1 MVARQPK
8 SPTRPN
14 AANQPPLNDGLSL
27 PALDAQLAQ
36 RVDRARR
43 LLKKRAW
50 VAAAAGAVPLPG
62 LDWAVDAALLSK
74 LIPQINTEFGLG
86 VHQIEQLPEHQRARV
101 QTAITLV
108 GGALL
113 GKLITKSLIL
123 STMKAVGIRLTAAQA
138 AKFVPLAGQ
147 VASAALNYAALRW
160 LGEQHI
166 KDCVRVVQEAKLQLP
181 APSTSAT
188 AKNKAG

>member
-1 MVARQPK
+1 MARVK
-8 SPTRPN
+8 ESD
-14 AANQPPLNDGLSL
+14 LSDGL
-27 PALDAQLAQ
+27 AAAQT
-36 RVDRARR
+36 RARKLIAR
-43 LLKKRAW
+43 RAL

-74 LIPQINTEFGLG
+74 LIPQINEEFGLAP
-86 VHQIEQLPEHQRARV
+86 HQIAKLPDHQRERV

-113 GKLITKSLIL
+113 GKLISKSLIM
-123 STMKAVGIRLTAAQA
+123 SAMKAVGVRLTAAQA

-147 VASAALNYAALRW
+147 AASAALNYAALRW

-166 KDCVRVVQEAKLQLP
+166 KDCLRVVNDAQLVLP
-181 APSTSAT
+181 APSKT
-188 AKNKAG
+188 A

>member
-1 MVARQPK
+1 MA
-8 SPTRPN
+8 SPTGSELPVGL
-14 AANQPPLNDGLSL
+14 AA
-27 PALDAQLAQ
+27 AQT
-36 RVDRARR
+36 RARKLIAR
-43 LLKKRAW
+43 RAL

-74 LIPQINTEFGLG
+74 LIPQINEEFGLAP
-86 VHQIEQLPEHQRARV
+86 HQIAKLPEHKRERV

-113 GKLITKSLIL
+113 GKLITKSLVL
-123 STMKAVGIRLTAAQA
+123 SAMKAVGVRLTAAQA

-147 VASAALNYAALRW
+147 AASAALNYAALRW

-166 KDCVRVVQEAKLQLP
+166 KDCLRVAQQAQLILP
-181 APSTSAT
+181 APADKT
-188 AKNKAG
+188 

>member
-1 MVARQPK
+1 MASVKA
-8 SPTRPN
+8 SDL
-14 AANQPPLNDGLSL
+14 ADGL
-27 PALDAQLAQ
+27 AAAQT
-36 RVDRARR
+36 RARKLIAR
-43 LLKKRAW
+43 RAL

-74 LIPQINTEFGLG
+74 LIPQINEEFGLAP
-86 VHQIEQLPEHQRARV
+86 HQIAKLPDRQRERV

-113 GKLITKSLIL
+113 GKLISKSLIM
-123 STMKAVGIRLTAAQA
+123 SAMKAVGVRLTAAQA

-147 VASAALNYAALRW
+147 AASAALNYAALRW

-166 KDCVRVVQEAKLQLP
+166 KDCLRVVNDAQLILP
-181 APSTSAT
+181 APSKT
-188 AKNKAG
+188 A

>member
-1 MVARQPK
+1 MAPRPKNSFASSGQTARAQDVPRGQ
-8 SPTRPN
+8 S
-14 AANQPPLNDGLSL
+14 
-27 PALDAQLAQ
+27 ALDAQLTE

-43 LLKKRAW
+43 LLTRKAW
-50 VAAAAGAVPLPG
+50 LAAAAGAVPLPG

-86 VHQIEQLPEHQRARV
+86 AHQIEKLPLHQRERV

-113 GKLITKSLIL
+113 GKLITKTLIL
-123 STMKAVGIRLTAAQA
+123 STMRAIGIRLTAAQA

-147 VASAALNYAALRW
+147 VASAALNFAALRW

-166 KDCVRVVQEAKLQLP
+166 KDCVRVVQEAKLLLP
-181 APSTSAT
+181 APQ
-188 AKNKAG
+188 KA

>member
-1 MVARQPK
+1 MARQPK
-8 SPTRPN
+8 NSDTTTS
-14 AANQPPLNDGLSL
+14 DSL
-27 PALDAQLAQ
+27 PLDANLAL
-36 RVDRARR
+36 RVDRARN

-86 VHQIEQLPEHQRARV
+86 AHQIEQLPENQRARV

-166 KDCVRVVQEAKLQLP
+166 KDCVRVVQEAKLLPP
-181 APSTSAT
+181 APAKPRSTASAPS
-188 AKNKAG
+188 

>member
-1 MVARQPK
+1 M
-8 SPTRPN
+8 
-14 AANQPPLNDGLSL
+14 AATPETL
-27 PALDAQLAQ
+27 PAGLTAAQE
-36 RVDRARR
+36 RARK
-43 LLKKRAW
+43 LIAKRAL

-74 LIPQINTEFGLG
+74 LIPKINEEFGLAP
-86 VHQIEQLPEHQRARV
+86 HQIAKLPLHQRERV

-113 GKLITKSLIL
+113 GKLITKSLII
-123 STMKAVGIRLTAAQA
+123 TAMKAVGVRLTAAQA

-147 VASAALNYAALRW
+147 AASAALNYAALRW

-166 KDCVRVVQEAKLQLP
+166 KDCMRVAQDAQLQL
-181 APSTSAT
+181 SVSA
-188 AKNKAG
+188 KA

>member
-1 MVARQPK
+1 M
-8 SPTRPN
+8 
-14 AANQPPLNDGLSL
+14 AANPDPL
-27 PALDAQLAQ
+27 PAGLTSAQA
-36 RVDRARR
+36 RARK
-43 LLKKRAW
+43 LIAKRAL

-74 LIPQINTEFGLG
+74 LIPRINEEFGLAP
-86 VHQIEQLPEHQRARV
+86 HQIAKLPLHQRERV

-113 GKLITKSLIL
+113 GKLITKSLII
-123 STMKAVGIRLTAAQA
+123 SAMKAVGVRLTAAQA

-166 KDCVRVVQEAKLQLP
+166 KDCLRVAQEAKLQLP
-181 APSTSAT
+181 APH
-188 AKNKAG
+188 

>member
-1 MVARQPK
+1 MARQPK
-8 SPTRPN
+8 DLTRSSV
-14 AANQPPLNDGLSL
+14 ADQQPLDAGLEM
-27 PALDAQLAQ
+27 PALDAQLSL
-36 RVDRARR
+36 RVERARN

-86 VHQIEQLPEHQRARV
+86 THQIEQLPEHQRARV

-166 KDCVRVVQEAKLQLP
+166 KDCVRVVQEAKLLLP
-181 APSTSAT
+181 MSKT
-188 AKNKAG
+188 

>member
-1 MVARQPK
+1 MAPRRSQP
-8 SPTRPN
+8 
-14 AANQPPLNDGLSL
+14 ADGASSKASKE
-27 PALDAQLAQ
+27 ALDAPSQAPNSAALPAELAE
-36 RVDRARR
+36 RVSRARQ
-43 LLKKRAW
+43 LIAKRAL

-74 LIPQINTEFGLG
+74 LIPQINREFGLHP
-86 VHQIEQLPEHQRARV
+86 HQIEQLPLHQRQRV

-113 GKLITKSLIL
+113 GKLITKNLIISAL
-123 STMKAVGIRLTAAQA
+123 KTVGIRLTAAQA

-147 VASAALNYAALRW
+147 AASAALNYAALRW

-166 KDCVRVVQEAKLQLP
+166 QDCIRVLREAKLALP
-181 APSTSAT
+181 APSL
-188 AKNKAG
+188 

>member
-1 MVARQPK
+1 MASVKA
-8 SPTRPN
+8 SDL
-14 AANQPPLNDGLSL
+14 ADGL
-27 PALDAQLAQ
+27 AAAQT
-36 RVDRARR
+36 RARKLIAR
-43 LLKKRAW
+43 RAL

-74 LIPQINTEFGLG
+74 LIPQINEEFGLAP
-86 VHQIEQLPEHQRARV
+86 HQIAKLPDHQRERV

-113 GKLITKSLIL
+113 GKLISKSLIM
-123 STMKAVGIRLTAAQA
+123 SAMKAVGVRLTAAQA

-147 VASAALNYAALRW
+147 AASAALNYAALRW

-166 KDCVRVVQEAKLQLP
+166 KDCLRVVNDAQLILP
-181 APSTSAT
+181 APSKT
-188 AKNKAG
+188 A

>member
-1 MVARQPK
+1 VALRPK
-8 SPTRPN
+8 
-14 AANQPPLNDGLSL
+14 AAAPSARSSASKAALEASL
-27 PALDAQLAQ
+27 PTELAELTE
-36 RVDRARR
+36 RAARARK
-43 LLKKRAW
+43 LIAKRAL

-74 LIPQINTEFGLG
+74 LIPQINTEFGLHP
-86 VHQIEQLPEHQRARV
+86 HQIEQLPLHQRQRV

-113 GKLITKSLIL
+113 GKLITKNLIISAL
-123 STMKAVGIRLTAAQA
+123 KTVGIRLTAAQA

-147 VASAALNYAALRW
+147 AASAALNYAALRW

-166 KDCVRVVQEAKLQLP
+166 QDCIRVVQEAKLSLP
-181 APSTSAT
+181 APSVA
-188 AKNKAG
+188 

>member
-1 MVARQPK
+1 MARVK
-8 SPTRPN
+8 ESD
-14 AANQPPLNDGLSL
+14 LSDGL
-27 PALDAQLAQ
+27 AAAQT
-36 RVDRARR
+36 RARKLIAR
-43 LLKKRAW
+43 RAL

-74 LIPQINTEFGLG
+74 LIPQINEEFGLAP
-86 VHQIEQLPEHQRARV
+86 HQIAKLPDHQRERV

-113 GKLITKSLIL
+113 GKLISKSLIM
-123 STMKAVGIRLTAAQA
+123 SAMKAVGVRLTAAQA

-147 VASAALNYAALRW
+147 AASAALNYAALRW

-166 KDCVRVVQEAKLQLP
+166 NDCLRVVNEAQLLLP
-181 APSTSAT
+181 APSKT
-188 AKNKAG
+188 A

>member
-1 MVARQPK
+1 MAATVAPEQ
-8 SPTRPN
+8 TAGIT
-14 AANQPPLNDGLSL
+14 AAQ
-27 PALDAQLAQ
+27 A
-36 RVDRARR
+36 RARK
-43 LLKKRAW
+43 LISQRAL

-74 LIPQINTEFGLG
+74 LIPKINEEFGLAP
-86 VHQIEQLPEHQRARV
+86 HQIAKLPAHQRERV

-113 GKLITKSLIL
+113 GKLITKSLIIRA
-123 STMKAVGIRLTAAQA
+123 MQAVGVRLTAAQA

-166 KDCVRVVQEAKLQLP
+166 KDCLRVVDEAQLQLTAP
-181 APSTSAT
+181 A
-188 AKNKAG
+188 